1 MTSAVTPTT
10 ARPKRPFKI
19 GKLVS
24 NIAFPLIG
32 FAAVVFIWSILAK
45 LTQDSISKLPDPIQ
59 TFKDSIP
66 YMQNFFS
73 TKNGDEGI
81 FFLTL
86 YSLGRVA
93 VGFTISTI
101 IAVPLGF
108 LIGTNKVAA
117 KITSPLIQLGKPISP
132 LAWLPVGL
140 TIFAAFGEG
149 SFIPYAAAVF
159 VIVVTSIWSTL
170 INTALGAQSI
180 PNDYWNVARVL
191 NLSRWMIIKD
201 IMIPSTLPYIF
212 TGMRLSLGTAW
223 LVIVAAEM
231 LTGGTGIGFFVWDV
245 YNTGE
250 ISLVIFS
257 LIIIGIVGLFLD
269 QAIAQIEKIV
279 VGRWK
284 PNVGKS

>member
-1 MTSAVTPTT
+1 MTSAVTPTS
-10 ARPKRPFKI
+10 ARPKRPFKL
-19 GKLVS
+19 GKLVA
-24 NIAFPLIG
+24 NIAFPLLG
-32 FAAVVFIWSILAK
+32 FAVVVFIWSILAK

-59 TFKDSIP
+59 TIQDSIP
-66 YMQNFFS
+66 YIENFFS
-73 TKNGDEGI
+73 TKSGDEGI

-93 VGFTISTI
+93 VGFTISTL

-149 SFIPYAAAVF
+149 AFIPYAAAVF

-180 PNDYWNVARVL
+180 PKDYWNVARVL
-191 NLSRWMIIKD
+191 NLSRWMVVKD

-257 LIIIGIVGLFLD
+257 LIIIGVVGLFLD
-269 QAIAQIEKIV
+269 QAIALIEKVV

-284 PNVGKS
+284 PNVNA